1 MSWSKSLLQKLEK
14 QGRIK
19 KVDFPKEP
27 EKKIIIPKEI
37 GKYKLHIIS
46 VLKKSGLEFEEEYKF
61 DEVRKF
67 RFDWAIEK
75 YRIAIEF
82 EGIISEK
89 SRHTT
94 IEGFSNDC
102 VKYNL
107 AQCNG
112 WIVLRYTVLNYIN
125 IESELKKI
133 IDYERKLERS
143 ERF

>member
-1 MSWSKSLLQKLEK
+1 MTWSKSLLQKLEK
-14 QGRIK
+14 EGKIK
-19 KVDFPKEP
+19 NVFIPPEPKNKVE
-27 EKKIIIPKEI
+27 IPKEI
-37 GKYKLHIIS
+37 GPYKLHIMS
-46 VLKKSGLEFEEEYKF
+46 VMKKSGLEFEEEYKF

-67 RFDWAIEK
+67 RFDWAIEQ

-112 WIVLRYTVLNYIN
+112 WTVLRYTVLNYKN
-125 IESELKKI
+125 IEFDFKKI
-133 IDYERKLERS
+133 LDYERKMERS
-143 ERF
+143 

>member
-1 MSWSKSLLQKLEK
+1 MTWSKALLQKLEK
-14 QGRIK
+14 EGRVK

-27 EKKIIIPKEI
+27 KNKVVIPKEI

-46 VLKKSGLEFEEEYKF
+46 VLERSGLKIQEEYQF

-94 IEGFSNDC
+94 IEGFSKDC

-112 WIVLRYTVLNYIN
+112 WTVLRYTVLNYKN
-125 IESELKKI
+125 IESDLKKI